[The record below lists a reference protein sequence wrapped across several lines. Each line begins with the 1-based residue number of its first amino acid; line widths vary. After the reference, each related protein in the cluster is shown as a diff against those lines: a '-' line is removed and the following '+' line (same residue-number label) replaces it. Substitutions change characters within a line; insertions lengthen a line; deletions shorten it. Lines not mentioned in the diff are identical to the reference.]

1 MRKFIAIVATLLL
14 LLCSCRSV
22 KTVERVDTVRVERV
36 VEAAHGAF
44 EAQVVHDT
52 TSVEIVRY
60 DTLERVT
67 ERVVYRRGKVE
78 TKWRHDTVTVRDT
91 IKVQSTKCE
100 IQSSDTVAVAEPV
113 EWRRW
118 AAVAVLVLLAVG
130 LLFWAKRKGD
140 DWTDIH

>member
-1 MRKFIAIVATLLL
+1 MRKFIAIVAILLL

-36 VEAAHGAF
+36 VEAAHGAV
-44 EAQVVHDT
+44 EARVVHDT
-52 TSVEIVRY
+52 TAVEITRY

-91 IKVQSTKCE
+91 VKVQSTKHE
-100 IQSSDTVAVAEPV
+100 VQSSDTVAVAEPV

-118 AAVAVLVLLAVG
+118 AAVAVLVLLAVAA
-130 LLFWAKRKGD
+130 FWIARKIGN
-140 DWTDIH
+140 WTDIR

>member
-1 MRKFIAIVATLLL
+1 MRKFIAIVAILLL

-36 VEAAHGAF
+36 VEAAHGSV
-44 EAQVVHDT
+44 EARVVHDT
-52 TSVEIVRY
+52 TAVEITRY

-91 IKVQSTKCE
+91 VKVQSTKYE
-100 IQSSDTVAVAEPV
+100 VQSEERVAVAEPV

-118 AAVAVLVLLAVG
+118 AAVAVLVLLAVAA
-130 LLFWAKRKGD
+130 LWIARKIGN
-140 DWTDIH
+140 WTDIR

>member
-1 MRKFIAIVATLLL
+1 MRKFIAIVAILLL

-78 TKWRHDTVTVRDT
+78 TKWRHDTVPVRDT
-91 IKVQSTKCE
+91 VKVQSTKCE
-100 IQSSDTVAVAEPV
+100 VQSTERVAVAEPV
-113 EWRRW
+113 EWRKW
-118 AAVAVLVLLAVG
+118 AAVAVLVLLAVAA
-130 LLFWAKRKGD
+130 LWIARKIGN
-140 DWTDIH
+140 WTDIR